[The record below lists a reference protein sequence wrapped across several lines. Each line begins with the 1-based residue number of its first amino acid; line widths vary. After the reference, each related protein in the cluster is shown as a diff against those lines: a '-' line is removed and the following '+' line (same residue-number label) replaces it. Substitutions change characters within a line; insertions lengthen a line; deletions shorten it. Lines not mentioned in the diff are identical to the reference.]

1 MPAPQSTPQ
10 QPSDGQAHPPAPA
23 RGDAVRE
30 VTLVKNGKQYVFR
43 YTAGDELRLM
53 KSLADMARDPASGIG
68 WFDAA
73 LLSHQMGRGMEQE
86 LLERLKA

>member
-1 MPAPQSTPQ
+1 MPAPKSNPSQPPEGTGPQ
-10 QPSDGQAHPPAPA
+10 AAPP
-23 RGDAVRE
+23 RGDLVRE
-30 VTLVKNGKQYVFR
+30 VTLVKNGKQFTFR

-86 LLERLKA
+86 LLDRLKA